1 MAKKNK
7 KKEQSKLNAALKK
20 ICGVFLVM
28 FVVALYVSLASY
40 NPADSCFNQ
49 QNDTPPANLLGVFGA
64 NLADVVLCSFGV
76 SFPFFALAFLFWGY
90 ALSPYKVLEL
100 IVNENID
107 ILVKETYLQQK
118 EIDELRKLILTLG
131 KSDIESQAR
140 MIQLSIENLKKLTD
154 ETESDINK
162 KGMVY
167 KKLSTIMGL
176 IVGII
181 LI

>member
-1 MAKKNK
+1 M
-7 KKEQSKLNAALKK
+7 QIK
-20 ICGVFLVM
+20 IIIIGILV
-28 FVVALYVSLASY
+28 ACSY
-40 NPADSCFNQ
+40 
-49 QNDTPPANLLGVFGA
+49 LIGEYIYK
-64 NLADVVLCSFGV
+64 
-76 SFPFFALAFLFWGY
+76 GY
-90 ALSPYKVLEL
+90 TNRHKQVHELIRILEL
-100 IVNENID
+100 IRMDLSFGLDTLEEILNDNIY
-107 ILVKETYLQQK
+107 ILTNETYLQNS
-118 EIDELRKLILTLG
+118 EVDELKKLILTLG

>member
-1 MAKKNK
+1 M
-7 KKEQSKLNAALKK
+7 QIK
-20 ICGVFLVM
+20 IIIIGILV
-28 FVVALYVSLASY
+28 ACSY
-40 NPADSCFNQ
+40 
-49 QNDTPPANLLGVFGA
+49 LIGEYIYK
-64 NLADVVLCSFGV
+64 
-76 SFPFFALAFLFWGY
+76 GY
-90 ALSPYKVLEL
+90 TNRHKQVHELIRILEL
-100 IVNENID
+100 IRMDLSFGLDTLEEIFKRLGSKEELCTSNFFNTLYSELKNNNHKTLEEILNDNIY
-107 ILVKETYLQQK
+107 ILINETYLQNS
-118 EIDELRKLILTLG
+118 EVDELKKLILTLG

>member
-1 MAKKNK
+1 MQIKIFIIGILVACSYLIGEYIYKAYTKRH
-7 KKEQSKLNAALKK
+7 KELNDL
-20 ICGVFLVM
+20 IRILEIM
-28 FVVALYVSLASY
+28 RMDL
-40 NPADSCFNQ
+40 
-49 QNDTPPANLLGVFGA
+49 
-64 NLADVVLCSFGV
+64 SFGLYTLEEV
-76 SFPFFALAFLFWGY
+76 FKRLGEKDEFSTAKFFKS
-90 ALSPYKVLEL
+90 LSQELHNNTYKVLEDIL
-100 IVNENID
+100 NDNVH
-107 ILVKETYLQQK
+107 ILVKETYLQNK
-118 EIDELRKLILTLG
+118 EVDELKKLILTLG

>member
-1 MAKKNK
+1 MHYSELKNNNHK
-7 KKEQSKLNAALKK
+7 TLEEILN
-20 ICGVFLVM
+20 
-28 FVVALYVSLASY
+28 
-40 NPADSCFNQ
+40 D
-49 QNDTPPANLLGVFGA
+49 
-64 NLADVVLCSFGV
+64 
-76 SFPFFALAFLFWGY
+76 
-90 ALSPYKVLEL
+90 
-100 IVNENID
+100 NIY
-107 ILVKETYLQQK
+107 ILTNETYLQNS
-118 EIDELRKLILTLG
+118 EVDELKKLILTLG